1 MKMMITKRVSS
12 TLIKGNSARP
22 LTVKDELD
30 FEALPEDTKDLCKRM
45 FDFYARSEK
54 AVFSEGFN
62 EGIETVAEEKEDYY
76 KRGYEDAKYEYET
89 IIENMKKS

>member
-1 MKMMITKRVSS
+1 MILTKRLSS
-12 TLIKGNSARP
+12 TLIKHSNART

-30 FEALPEDTKDLCKRM
+30 FEALPEETKDLCKRM
-45 FDFYARSEK
+45 FDFYARSEET
-54 AVFSEGFN
+54 VFSEGFN
-62 EGIETVAEEKEDYY
+62 EGIETVDEEKEDYY